1 MSMLAGVRGRDASRR
16 AGRRPGRGGV
26 LERRA
31 HEALGFLVGE
41 VGGRPPD
48 GVQDRA
54 DLLGP
59 AVAGPLE
66 DRCSIRWEMPPRSAA
81 SLREPVSTQMPTAT
95 ERTCSIRS
103 VTTRIPLGSTLF
115 R

>member
-1 MSMLAGVRGRDASRR
+1 VCSLVVKASVCPPTESMTR
-16 AGRRPGRGGV
+16 AISW
-26 LERRA
+26 
-31 HEALGFLVGE
+31 ALRV
-41 VGGRPPD
+41 
-48 GVQDRA
+48 
-54 DLLGP
+54 
-59 AVAGPLE
+59 AVPLKT
-66 DRCSIRWEMPPRSAA
+66 RCSIRWEMPPRSAA